1 MNFLFMNQGNVQISI
16 FPIYGIAFEYN
27 GKQHHHYVE
36 HFHKTIENF
45 KYQLELDK
53 QKRDYLFEHGIKI
66 IDIDFDGMVNSS
78 EELKSI
84 IDNTS
89 YPQNLK
95 FIPLPLISKKEEEF
109 KKLQKEK
116 RKNESKYIHVEDPDV
131 KKERLKKEKEFRQKR
146 YKDFKEKYKK

>member
-1 MNFLFMNQGNVQISI
+1 
-16 FPIYGIAFEYN
+16 
-27 GKQHHHYVE
+27 
-36 HFHKTIENF
+36 
-45 KYQLELDK
+45 
-53 QKRDYLFEHGIKI
+53 
-66 IDIDFDGMVNSS
+66 MVNSS

-116 RKNESKYIHVEDPDV
+116 RKNESKYVYVEDPDV
-131 KKERLKKEKEFRQKR
+131 KRERLKKEKEFRQKR
-146 YKDFKEKYKK
+146 YKDFKEKFKKK